1 MFALIQYFNMDLD
14 PLFLKFISTL
24 QISFKFPSIFD
35 YFVDNSD
42 RITIPT
48 KYQNIG
54 FDTNLIMINSG
65 ANLTIFVVILTVLL
79 ILFTSKWIMWILF
92 KKDLKKINKL
102 LMSRLFTWFWIQTIF
117 DLTINSIIGI
127 YLGRF
132 ENKAQIINF
141 IICSFLMVISK
152 QLIQVL
158 FSVILM
164 ALIAKR
170 VKITEKEE
178 ENFLSNYGALFEEFK
193 YNGLSSC
200 YFYLIFIIRRY
211 AIIAAI
217 LFFTTPLFKLL
228 VSFVFSII
236 VKFIQ
241 TSLYLIFVSLCKD
254 KINQIYLILNEA
266 LTAIFY
272 GYVGLQFLNVVD
284 YDQST
289 QGYNCIKMIEVS
301 LGLNCVFGLISGFY
315 NAYRY
320 FVIVG
325 KVKLFRNL
333 MIFLAKIIWIQKC
346 RRILRIILKTV
357 VKKTSFKV
365 NFLKITIHS
374 KINLWFDVI

>member
-1 MFALIQYFNMDLD
+1 
-14 PLFLKFISTL
+14 
-24 QISFKFPSIFD
+24 
-35 YFVDNSD
+35 
-42 RITIPT
+42 
-48 KYQNIG
+48 
-54 FDTNLIMINSG
+54 
-65 ANLTIFVVILTVLL
+65 
-79 ILFTSKWIMWILF
+79 
-92 KKDLKKINKL
+92 
-102 LMSRLFTWFWIQTIF
+102 
-117 DLTINSIIGI
+117 
-127 YLGRF
+127 
-132 ENKAQIINF
+132 
-141 IICSFLMVISK
+141 MVISK

-272 GYVGLQFLNVVD
+272 GYVGLQFLKVVD

-320 FVIVG
+320 FV
-325 KVKLFRNL
+325 N
-333 MIFLAKIIWIQKC
+333 
-346 RRILRIILKTV
+346 RRK
-357 VKKTSFKV
+357 
-365 NFLKITIHS
+365 S
-374 KINLWFDVI
+374 KIVPKINDFFGQNNLDTKVSANSPNYFKNSSKEN

>member
-1 MFALIQYFNMDLD
+1 MNNVNIIQ
-14 PLFLKFISTL
+14 K
-24 QISFKFPSIFD
+24 
-35 YFVDNSD
+35 
-42 RITIPT
+42 
-48 KYQNIG
+48 
-54 FDTNLIMINSG
+54 
-65 ANLTIFVVILTVLL
+65 IL
-79 ILFTSKWIMWILF
+79 
-92 KKDLKKINKL
+92 KKDKQIINVKTFYL
-102 LMSRLFTWFWIQTIF
+102 IWIQTIF

-127 YLGRF
+127 YLVRF

-254 KINQIYLILNEA
+254 KIN
-266 LTAIFY
+266 
-272 GYVGLQFLNVVD
+272 
-284 YDQST
+284 
-289 QGYNCIKMIEVS
+289 
-301 LGLNCVFGLISGFY
+301 
-315 NAYRY
+315 
-320 FVIVG
+320 
-325 KVKLFRNL
+325 
-333 MIFLAKIIWIQKC
+333 
-346 RRILRIILKTV
+346 
-357 VKKTSFKV
+357 
-365 NFLKITIHS
+365 
-374 KINLWFDVI
+374 